1 MYRWMWGKLQL
12 NSWGNVWKFASQ
24 LSTVTHLSLRFKHNW
39 ELKKKCTDPEQ
50 EATQG
55 CLSSFLFPSF
65 SFFGLSR
72 LHFSLRVSL
81 PLSFLSQP
89 PKGPISF
96 SKSNCGHRTNVIAVP
111 VLSYGGTL
119 TIWPICTWPTSLP
132 SPSLLS
138 HQLSVSSFFLFTF
151 LSFTRKHLHFF
162 LFCCIC
168 WFSRLP
174 RLRLSHHPWPLL
186 AIIFSGMPS
195 CYRRTTEP
203 CFGHPAVLTHK
214 TVKVK
219 CLVKDLPA
227 RSPCMLCK
235 ALPSPVQVTLSPKKR
250 ATLLFIWRLFCSLWV
265 LAAQFFI
272 DKDQNAFL
280 WLLNAV
286 FFFFFVALYWCPS
299 SKRHITALKF
309 WLPSFL
315 LCIFVIL
322 GDFLPGA
329 RLLREWLSEFTS
341 PTSPHLKKPRGVT
354 HACVGFLLETHEDVR
369 VKMLMSTQSN
379 ICKFKGLDANRG
391 ELKRSV
397 VLAGQGVN
405 PPIVWKS
412 KQLTQW
418 LTFHQPA
425 IALEKYDGHDK
436 FGYLNQINYAWQR

>member
-1 MYRWMWGKLQL
+1 MHGSRTGSHLNDFHTRNDSKLL
-12 NSWGNVWKFASQ
+12 VSVNILFS
-24 LSTVTHLSLRFKHNW
+24 
-39 ELKKKCTDPEQ
+39 
-50 EATQG
+50 QG

-72 LHFSLRVSL
+72 LHFSLCVSL
-81 PLSFLSQP
+81 PLSFLSPP

-162 LFCCIC
+162 LFYCIC
-168 WFSRLP
+168 CFSRLP

-250 ATLLFIWRLFCSLWV
+250 ATLLFI
-265 LAAQFFI
+265 
-272 DKDQNAFL
+272 
-280 WLLNAV
+280 
-286 FFFFFVALYWCPS
+286 
-299 SKRHITALKF
+299 
-309 WLPSFL
+309 
-315 LCIFVIL
+315 
-322 GDFLPGA
+322 
-329 RLLREWLSEFTS
+329 
-341 PTSPHLKKPRGVT
+341 
-354 HACVGFLLETHEDVR
+354 
-369 VKMLMSTQSN
+369 
-379 ICKFKGLDANRG
+379 
-391 ELKRSV
+391 
-397 VLAGQGVN
+397 
-405 PPIVWKS
+405 
-412 KQLTQW
+412 
-418 LTFHQPA
+418 
-425 IALEKYDGHDK
+425 
-436 FGYLNQINYAWQR
+436 